1 MSIYASYEHHRDLAC
16 EAVVFIDDESDACFQ
31 IQRDLPDGEYCV
43 TTGASAPVYGAIRQW
58 RTRDTTAGGATFE
71 FALIPK
77 AGRLF
82 GDNLLS
88 FEVTAVDI
96 TVDELSA
103 HVGRLLAGV
112 PRLPWSV

>member
-1 MSIYASYEHHRDLAC
+1 MTIHASYEHHPDLRC
-16 EAVVFIDDESDACFQ
+16 EAIVFIDDECGACFQ
-31 IQRDLPDGEYCV
+31 IQRDLPAGEYCV
-43 TTGASAPVYGAIRQW
+43 TTGASAPVYGAVTQW
-58 RTRDTTAGGATFE
+58 RHRDNTFE
-71 FALIPK
+71 FALTPK

-88 FEVTAVDI
+88 FEVTAVE
-96 TVDELSA
+96 TTADELSS